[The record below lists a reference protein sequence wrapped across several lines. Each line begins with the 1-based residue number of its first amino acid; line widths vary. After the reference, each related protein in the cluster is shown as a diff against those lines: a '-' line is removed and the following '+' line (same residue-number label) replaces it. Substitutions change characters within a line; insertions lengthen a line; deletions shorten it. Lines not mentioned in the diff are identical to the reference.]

1 MKPLFRQKSRF
12 TWLRRLGLA
21 MLAGAAALFVPL
33 NAFASTDLATSPLIT
48 SSSATVR
55 PNVMFV
61 LDDSGS
67 MGWAFMPDAVKG
79 RNGQRCYKNHLYNF
93 VYYNPDF
100 TYQPPVDEAGLPFS
114 NANFYGARYNGFDA
128 GSATVNLS
136 TGFRA
141 YDNATSDGNGDDT
154 AQAAYYYKYTST
166 SAATPGTCYSDSRY
180 TKVTVSSTS
189 GPGGTDE
196 RQNFANWYSYYR
208 TRILMMKSAAGRAF
222 SALDDKY
229 RVGLTTINNTNY
241 SSNGAE
247 FVSIGA
253 FGATQKSAFYS
264 TLYGVSPSSRT
275 PLRTALDRVGKMFQD
290 PASIGAADPLEY
302 SCQQNFTILSTD
314 GFWNDS
320 FSGIGNHDNNA
331 TNAPRPMYDGGY
343 AGSRDTLADIAMY
356 YYVTDLRPAGAT
368 GALGT
373 DVSANNVPPNGK
385 DTATHQH
392 MTTFTLGLGAD
403 GILKYQPDYE
413 TAASGDFHKIRT
425 GAVSGCNG
433 WTPDNKCNWPVP
445 SANDP
450 RTIDDLWHA
459 AVNGRGT
466 YFSAQNPD
474 SLSAGLAGALAG
486 VSVRTGTAAAASTSN
501 PNVTAGD
508 NYVFSSTFRT
518 VKWDSEL
525 LAEQIDL
532 TTGAIVGAPVW
543 SAQAQLDAKMASNPS
558 SRRVYLLAPALTGGL
573 KDFVL
578 GNLTATQQAY
588 FDATRLSQYGSLTA
602 TQRANATGASLIN
615 FVRGDAQFEDQPS
628 NANPDK
634 RLYRDR
640 EHVLGDIVSSDAAY
654 VKVPAFSYSDPGYAA
669 FKTANGSRAAALYV
683 GANDGMLHAFDATTG
698 AELWAVVPTP
708 VLPNLYKLADKD
720 YANLHQYYVDG
731 SPAVGDIC
739 VSNCSFPTAQWR
751 TIVVTGLN
759 LGGRG
764 FVALDVTNPANPVGL
779 WEFTV
784 ANDTDVGYSY
794 GNPIITKRA
803 DGRWVVLV
811 TSGYNNVSPGSGEGF
826 LFVLD
831 AFTGTV
837 LDKIGTGVGTTSAP
851 SGLAKI
857 NAWVDNAN
865 FDNTAQRV
873 YGGDLKGNLW
883 RFDINDTVG
892 APGKEALALA
902 QFGSGANR
910 QPITAKPELGDVK
923 GVAVVYVGT
932 GRYLGISDL
941 TDSAQQSLYAIRDD
955 LSGVGL
961 GDVRS
966 GNGLVQ
972 QTLTDVTI
980 TGGERVRTSSSNAVD
995 FATQPG
1001 WYIDFPDPGERAV
1014 TDLSLDLGTL
1024 SLTTNVPTG
1033 DACAVGGYSWVYFL
1047 DYRTGQAV
1055 TSAANQIAGR
1065 FLGNTLATRPVVVKL
1080 PSGKVVALIRSS
1092 AGTTLVREVPIG
1104 TSGRPTKRVSW
1115 RELLR

>member
-1 MKPLFRQKSRF
+1 MKPLFRPPSRK
-12 TWLRRLGLA
+12 LGAKRLAFALLA
-21 MLAGAAALFVPL
+21 LATAMVVPPRAA
-33 NAFASTDLATSPLIT
+33 ASTDLATSPLIT
-48 SSSATVR
+48 SSSSTVR

-67 MGWAFMPDAVKG
+67 MGWAFMPDSVKG
-79 RNGQRCYKNHLYNF
+79 RNDSRCYKNHLYNF

-100 TYQPPVDEAGLPFS
+100 IYQPPVDAAGLAFP
-114 NANFYGARYNGFDA
+114 NASFYGARYNGFDS
-128 GSATVNLS
+128 GSSTVDLS
-136 TGFRA
+136 TSFRA
-141 YDNATSDGNGDDT
+141 YDDNTSDGNGDDT
-154 AQAAYYYKYTST
+154 AQAAYYYKYTGSG
-166 SAATPGTCYSDSRY
+166 AAAPGTCYSDSRY
-180 TKVTVSSTS
+180 TKVTVNSTS

-208 TRILMMKSAAGRAF
+208 TRMLMMKSAAGRAF

-229 RVGLTTINNTNY
+229 RVGMTTINNTNY
-241 SSNGAE
+241 SSNGPE
-247 FVSIGA
+247 FLSIDA
-253 FGATQKSAFYS
+253 FTATQKSDFFS
-264 TLYGVSPSSRT
+264 TLYGVPPSGRT
-275 PLRTALDRVGKMFQD
+275 PLRTALDRVGKMYQD
-290 PASIGAADPLEY
+290 PSSIGARDPLEY

-331 TNAPRPMYDGGY
+331 TSSPRPMYDGGY
-343 AGSRDTLADIAMY
+343 SGSQDTLADIAMY
-356 YYVTDLRPAGAT
+356 YYVTDLRTGGAT

-392 MTTFTLGLGAD
+392 MTTFTLGLGAN
-403 GILKYQPDYE
+403 GVLKYQPDYE
-413 TAASGDFHKIRT
+413 TAASGDYHKIRT

-445 SANDP
+445 SSNNL

-474 SLSAGLAGALAG
+474 SLSAGLSGALAG

-508 NYVFSSTFRT
+508 NFVFSSTFRT

-525 LAEQIDL
+525 VAELIDL

-543 SAQAQLDAKMASNPS
+543 SAQAQLDTKMATNPS
-558 SRRVYLLAPALTGGL
+558 SRRVYLMASGATGGL
-573 KDFVL
+573 KDFSWT
-578 GNLTATQQAY
+578 NLSAAQQAF
-588 FDATRLSQYGSLTA
+588 FDATRLTQYPSFSA
-602 TQRANATGASLIN
+602 TQRTTATGASLVN

-628 NANPDK
+628 NTNPDK

-654 VKVPAFSYSDPGYAA
+654 VKVPPFNYADPGYAA
-669 FKTANGSRAAALYV
+669 FKSGKTSRQAALYV

-698 AELWAVVPTP
+698 AELWALVPTP
-708 VLPNLYKLADKD
+708 VLPNLYKLADQD

-739 VSNCSFPTAQWR
+739 VADCALSSAQWR
-751 TIVVTGLN
+751 TIVVGGLN

-764 FVALDVTNPANPVGL
+764 YFALDVTDPANPVGL

-784 ANDTDVGYSY
+784 ADDADVGFSF

-831 AFTGTV
+831 ALSGVV
-837 LDKIGTGVGTTSAP
+837 LDKIGTGVGTTSTP

-857 NAWVDNAN
+857 NAWVNNASV
-865 FDNTAQRV
+865 DNTAQRV
-873 YGGDLKGNLW
+873 YGGDLEGNLW
-883 RFDINDTVG
+883 RLDINDSVG
-892 APGKEALALA
+892 APGKEALRLA
-902 QFGSGANR
+902 QFGVGANT
-910 QPITAKPELGDVK
+910 QPVTAKPELGEVN
-923 GVAVVYVGT
+923 GFAVVYVGT
-932 GRYLGISDL
+932 GRYLGLSDL
-941 TDSAQQSLYAIRDD
+941 IDASQQSLYAIRDD
-955 LSGVGL
+955 LSGASL
-961 GDVRS
+961 GNVRTP
-966 GNGLVQ
+966 GTLVQ
-972 QTLTDVTI
+972 QTLTDVTV
-980 TGGERVRTSSSNAVD
+980 TGGERVRTSSSNLVD
-995 FATQPG
+995 FATQAG
-1001 WYIDFPDPGERAV
+1001 WYIDFPDPGERSV

-1055 TSAANQIAGR
+1055 TSAASQIAGR

-1104 TSGRPTKRVSW
+1104 TSSRPTKRVTW
-1115 RELLR
+1115 RELFR